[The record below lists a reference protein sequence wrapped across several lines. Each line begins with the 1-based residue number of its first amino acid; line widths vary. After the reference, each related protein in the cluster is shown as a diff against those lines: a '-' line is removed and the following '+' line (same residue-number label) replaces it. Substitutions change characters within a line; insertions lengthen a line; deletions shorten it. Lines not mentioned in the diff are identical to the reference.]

1 MPDLSKMLTEQAVQ
15 GEKIERI
22 ETTCKDIK
30 ECLLGNGKPGLV
42 LRTDRLEQKDKWKTR
57 LSWVV
62 LTAVIVLIVKI
73 IGIDLIMGLAKAA
86 NN

>member
-1 MPDLSKMLTEQAVQ
+1 MPDLSQIIAEQAVQ
-15 GEKIERI
+15 GTKIEGI
-22 ETTCKDIK
+22 ETTCTEIR
-30 ECLLGNGKPGLV
+30 ECLLGNGSPGLV

-62 LTAVIVLIVKI
+62 VTAVLALIVKI
-73 IGIDLIMGLAKAA
+73 VGIDLIMGLAKAA